1 MVGLAHVNPGRGSLV
16 FAGVA
21 KPMGNAREAP
31 QQTGA
36 GLRRKERVMTKKV
49 FAALAFLVAG
59 SLWAQ
64 GLGGPPFDVPAGRW
78 WDRPAVA
85 QELGL
90 SPEQKAKLE
99 QLTAERV
106 KAMIDARAAVQK
118 AEVELRL
125 LAEKEPL
132 DVRKVR
138 EAFAALQQA
147 RQKLELERFEMLL
160 AVRQTLSTEQWN
172 KLRTVVR
179 ERLEERRERRE
190 GRRPEPGPRR
200 PQDF

>member
-1 MVGLAHVNPGRGSLV
+1 
-16 FAGVA
+16 
-21 KPMGNAREAP
+21 
-31 QQTGA
+31 
-36 GLRRKERVMTKKV
+36 MTKKV
-49 FAALAFLVAG
+49 FAVLGFLVAG
-59 SLWAQ
+59 CVWAQ

-85 QELGL
+85 EELGL

-99 QLTAERV
+99 QLTAERL

-118 AEVELRL
+118 AEVELRMV
-125 LAEKEPL
+125 AEKDPL

-160 AVRQTLSTEQWN
+160 AVRQTLSAEQWN

-179 ERLEERRERRE
+179 QRVEERRERRE

-200 PQDF
+200 P

>member
-1 MVGLAHVNPGRGSLV
+1 MRKMWFTVL
-16 FAGVA
+16 GVLI
-21 KPMGNAREAP
+21 
-31 QQTGA
+31 T
-36 GLRRKERVMTKKV
+36 
-49 FAALAFLVAG
+49 G

-64 GLGGPPFDVPAGRW
+64 GLGGPPFDVPPGRW
-78 WDRPAVA
+78 WERPAVA

-90 SPEQKAKLE
+90 TPEQKAKLE
-99 QLTAERV
+99 QLTAERLKV
-106 KAMIDARAAVQK
+106 MIDARAAVEK

-132 DVRKVR
+132 DARKVR

-160 AVRQTLSTEQWN
+160 AVRQTLSAEQWQR
-172 KLRTVVR
+172 LRALAR

-190 GRRPEPGPRR
+190 GRRPEPGPRH
-200 PQDF
+200 P

>member
-1 MVGLAHVNPGRGSLV
+1 MRKMLFIVLGLCC
-16 FAGVA
+16 
-21 KPMGNAREAP
+21 
-31 QQTGA
+31 
-36 GLRRKERVMTKKV
+36 
-49 FAALAFLVAG
+49 AG
-59 SLWAQ
+59 SMAAQ
-64 GLGGPPFDVPAGRW
+64 ALGGPPFDVPPGRW

-99 QLTAERV
+99 QLTTERL
-106 KAMIDARAAVQK
+106 KAMIDARAAVEK

-147 RQKLELERFEMLL
+147 RQKLEVERFEMLL
-160 AVRQTLSTEQWN
+160 AVRQTLSAEQWN

-179 ERLEERRERRE
+179 QRLEERRDRRE

-200 PQDF
+200 PEQF

>member
-1 MVGLAHVNPGRGSLV
+1 
-16 FAGVA
+16 
-21 KPMGNAREAP
+21 
-31 QQTGA
+31 
-36 GLRRKERVMTKKV
+36 
-49 FAALAFLVAG
+49 
-59 SLWAQ
+59 
-64 GLGGPPFDVPAGRW
+64 
-78 WDRPAVA
+78 
-85 QELGL
+85 
-90 SPEQKAKLE
+90 
-99 QLTAERV
+99 
-106 KAMIDARAAVQK
+106 MIDARAAVQK

-160 AVRQTLSTEQWN
+160 AVRQTLSAEQWN

>member
-1 MVGLAHVNPGRGSLV
+1 
-16 FAGVA
+16 
-21 KPMGNAREAP
+21 
-31 QQTGA
+31 
-36 GLRRKERVMTKKV
+36 MTKKV

-160 AVRQTLSTEQWN
+160 AVRQTLSAEQWN

>member
-1 MVGLAHVNPGRGSLV
+1 MKNAF
-16 FAGVA
+16 FAI
-21 KPMGNAREAP
+21 
-31 QQTGA
+31 
-36 GLRRKERVMTKKV
+36 L
-49 FAALAFLVAG
+49 ALAGAARLG
-59 SLWAQ
+59 AQ
-64 GLGGPPFDVPAGRW
+64 GMGGPPFDVPPGRW

-85 QELGL
+85 EELGL

-99 QLTAERV
+99 QVTADRV

-125 LAEKEPL
+125 LAEKDPL
-132 DVRKVR
+132 DVRKLR

-160 AVRQTLSTEQWN
+160 SVRQTLSADQWN

-179 ERLEERRERRE
+179 QRLEERRERRE
-190 GRRPEPGPRR
+190 GRRPAPGPRPG
-200 PQDF
+200 PQGF

>member
-1 MVGLAHVNPGRGSLV
+1 MA
-16 FAGVA
+16 
-21 KPMGNAREAP
+21 
-31 QQTGA
+31 
-36 GLRRKERVMTKKV
+36 KKV
-49 FAALAFLVAG
+49 FAVLTFLVAG

-64 GLGGPPFDVPAGRW
+64 GLGGPPLDVPPGRW
-78 WDRPAVA
+78 WDRPAVV

-90 SPEQKAKLE
+90 SVEQKAKLE

-160 AVRQTLSTEQWN
+160 AVRQTLSAEQWN

-200 PQDF
+200 P